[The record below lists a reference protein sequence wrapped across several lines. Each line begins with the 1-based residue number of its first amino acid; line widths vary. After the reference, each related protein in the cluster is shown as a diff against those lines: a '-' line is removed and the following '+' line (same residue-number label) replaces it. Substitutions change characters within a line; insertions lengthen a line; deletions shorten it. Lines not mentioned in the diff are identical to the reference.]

1 MRLVFWLTD
10 SKFFLTPTAV
20 VPGTAVKIILVSCV
34 LHSFLRTESPH
45 RYTPTGTRD
54 IESKENGPMRPGE

>member
-1 MRLVFWLTD
+1 MRLVFRLTD
-10 SKFFLTPTAV
+10 SNFFLTPTAV

-34 LHSFLRTESPH
+34 LRSFLRTESPH

-54 IESKENGPMRPGE
+54 IESKENGQIRPGE

>member
-10 SKFFLTPTAV
+10 SDFFFKPQ

-54 IESKENGPMRPGE
+54 IESEENREMRPGE